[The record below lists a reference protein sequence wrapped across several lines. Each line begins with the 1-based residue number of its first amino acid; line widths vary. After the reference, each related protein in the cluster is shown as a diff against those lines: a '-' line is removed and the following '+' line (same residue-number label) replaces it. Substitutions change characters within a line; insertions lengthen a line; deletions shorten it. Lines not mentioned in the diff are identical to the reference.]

1 MQAWAAASA
10 VALITAV
17 LGLVVDV
24 PGRRIALSPMRP
36 APSGPV
42 TVTGLRFGATRFTVE
57 IDAAGKVGVSG
68 LPVDVEVDIR

>member
-1 MQAWAAASA
+1 M
-10 VALITAV
+10 ALVSAV

-36 APSGPV
+36 APLGPV

-57 IDAAGKVGVSG
+57 VDATGNVGVSG